1 MASRRLQSFLVYTTV
16 IVCAGIYSAQPV
28 SAAVDNAAIA
38 DSKLRVIAKQF
49 LQRVAPKLQDD
60 VSAFSGEAES
70 DATPL
75 SIIPD
80 GQNLLFR
87 PKIDQLVFDIDI
99 LAVKRQDGIYLS
111 FLDMI
116 SVLDFAIDYDDE
128 NYTAQGW
135 FLREDWN
142 FGLDYDEKTI
152 VSRGESFE
160 LTDENTFLENGE
172 LYFREGFLESIFAL
186 DLDFDIGQQYVLI
199 DSEYPLPRVAAEDR
213 NNRRNGNGTKNRAI

>member
-1 MASRRLQSFLVYTTV
+1 
-16 IVCAGIYSAQPV
+16 
-28 SAAVDNAAIA
+28 
-38 DSKLRVIAKQF
+38 
-49 LQRVAPKLQDD
+49 
-60 VSAFSGEAES
+60 
-70 DATPL
+70 TPL

-199 DSEYPLPRVAAEDR
+199 DSEYPLPRVAAENR
-213 NNRRNGNGTKNRAI
+213 KNRRFGYGRMNRAELPRKDIPYKNFDINTLDLSVSASKRRNRNSEEAYNRTFSTAVAEGDVLQH